1 MKLELINKENQSY
14 AEEVLKDFYEND
26 MIPAEKKTYLTDLEG
41 STGPYLGISSKDGKT
56 RYLMDAASQ
65 IATLGLG
72 FNSSVLMG
80 ASQFLESWTNDSSS
94 KTYQNIRSSL
104 EKFLKRKTG
113 WSKVYTSFCNSGA
126 EATEMSL
133 GYCYKRRFNRKANK
147 VLAFEGSFHGR
158 MIVALNSTWNKAKRE
173 PFEFPGIN
181 TTFAPYPQLDDD
193 NINQAIPQGWR
204 ELWDQAPK
212 NKFSVPSEWKNDP
225 ILKSE
230 IECLL
235 KVREYL
241 MKGEYFAV
249 LLEPMQCEGGDKY
262 SSGRFHN
269 ALNLMAKSFKVPY
282 ISDEVQ
288 TGFNLGREF
297 FWHTQFDMKDTKGNP
312 LFPDYVICAKKA
324 QVGMVI
330 SPCDFGKDHIE
341 AQEQFAVA
349 SSIRGYLHGLSIDQ
363 MQPKTLMIEK
373 WVREELDR
381 FLNKYKAFTEKSRC
395 CGLAFAFDLKSKD
408 HVNTFVQKRFDYGL
422 LFYPAGQMTLRF
434 RMNNSFSHDDVKFLF
449 QQLSRMADEI
459 FLGEEANPIME
470 VELGGASIHQTYK
483 WQRLILKTK
492 LMGLRNETPSTDFM
506 LSEINSIIQTEKD
519 HTLLIVDES
528 NYSSFKDRIQK
539 LQVET
544 YEPTRQ
550 TSEERFRLASG
561 SKYGVCLGLLKGD
574 ELIAISFASSLKDH
588 PLERALRRD
597 PNFEDPQALYT
608 LDTTVAKAY
617 HGQGLGRQ
625 MKYALKLL
633 AMAKGAK
640 TISGRN
646 RDRLAAAMLNINLSV
661 GSYQLFHIEEDYPDF
676 EDFRDVIYYTTELA
690 WAKPEMSLSNR
701 TLAPNG
707 HCDLNPEFL
716 AENLPSLA
724 NKMCL
729 SNFVD
734 QKFLSTVK
742 DLLADFPE
750 DLRHGYS
757 CSGQSECVDK
767 LAKSIWYSVHK
778 NPKNISFKGHFF
790 GNGSFMSRSLSDE
803 TGEHGFFPVTH
814 LDHPTEDNWKEVLK
828 ELQHEIENDQ
838 YLGVW
843 IEPIRQ
849 LDMSVVPREFLVEL
863 RKLTL
868 ENGIPLLYNETASS
882 QFSYDN
888 KYFYASCDN
897 EISPDGGFVF
907 LGGQAG
913 LVFMCK
919 EVFVATPLMMISTW
933 DGDQLS
939 FSLYQQAKKLILEN
953 HKDYK
958 KDVKDFEK
966 KLITTLKQ
974 FQTSD
979 INLKNG
985 RGSFK
990 GNIPRSLSTLFKF
1003 YNGKYIVNGNWS
1015 AMNTFTEQF
1024 S

>member
-1 MKLELINKENQSY
+1 MKLELINNENQAY
-14 AEEVLKDFYEND
+14 AEEVLQGFYENNL
-26 MIPAEKKTYLTDLEG
+26 IPAEKKAYLTHLEG
-41 STGPYLGISSKDGKT
+41 SIGPYLGIASRDGKT

-80 ASQFLESWTNDSSS
+80 ASQFLESWTNNQDSA
-94 KTYQNIRSSL
+94 TYQNIRMSL

-113 WSKVYTSFCNSGA
+113 WDRVYTSFCNSGA

-133 GYCYKRRFNRKANK
+133 GYCYKRRYNREANK

-181 TTFAPYPQLDDD
+181 TTFAPYPQLEDD
-193 NINQAIPQGWR
+193 NINQPIPQGWR

-212 NKFSVPSEWKNDP
+212 KKFDIPDAWNNDP
-225 ILKSE
+225 VLKRE
-230 IECLL
+230 VDCLL
-235 KVREYL
+235 KIRKYL
-241 MKGEYFAV
+241 LTGEYFAI
-249 LLEPMQCEGGDKY
+249 LLEPMQCEGGDKF

-297 FWHTQFDMKDTKGNP
+297 FWHTQFDMQDPSGNP

-330 SPCDFGKDHIE
+330 SPCDFGKDMIE

-373 WVREELDR
+373 WVREELDK
-381 FLNKYKAFTEKSRC
+381 FLNHFKDYTQMSRC
-395 CGLAFAFDLKSKD
+395 CGLAFAFDLKSKE
-408 HVNTFVQKRFDYGL
+408 HVDAFVKKRFDYGL
-422 LFYPAGQMTLRF
+422 LFYPAGSMTLRF
-434 RMNNSFSHDDVKFLF
+434 RMNNSFSHDDISFLF
-449 QQLSRMADEI
+449 EQLKRMGNEI
-459 FLGEEANPIME
+459 FLGESPDPMTE
-470 VELGGASIHQTYK
+470 VESRINSVEQTYK
-483 WQRLILKTK
+483 WQRLILKSK
-492 LMGLRNETPSTDFM
+492 LMTLKNERPSTDFM
-506 LSEINSIIQTEKD
+506 LNEINQIFKASSDFELSIIDQ
-519 HTLLIVDES
+519 S
-528 NYSSFKDRIQK
+528 NYGSFKDRIQK
-539 LQVET
+539 LQVDS

-550 TSEERFRLASG
+550 TSEERFKQASD
-561 SKYGVCLGLLKGD
+561 SKYGVCLALTKGD
-574 ELIAISFASSLKDH
+574 ELVSISFASSLKDH

-597 PNFEDPQALYT
+597 PNFEDPSSLYT
-608 LDTTVAKAY
+608 LDTTVAKEY
-617 HGQGLGRQ
+617 HGRGIGRQ

-640 TISGRN
+640 SISGRN

-676 EDFRDVIYYTTELA
+676 EEFRDVIYYTTELN
-690 WAKPEMSLSNR
+690 WEEPKLNLSSKS
-701 TLAPNG
+701 LAPSG
-707 HCDLNPEFL
+707 ICDLSSEFL
-716 AENLPSLA
+716 NENLPELA

-734 QKFLSTVK
+734 HKFLSTVE
-742 DLLADFPE
+742 DLLSDFPE

-757 CSGQSECVDK
+757 ASGQSECVDK
-767 LAKSIWYSVHK
+767 LAKSVWYSVHK

-790 GNGSFMSRSLSDE
+790 GNGSFMSRSLSDQ
-803 TGEHGFFPVTH
+803 TGEHGFFSVTH
-814 LDHPTEDNWKEVLK
+814 LDHPTDENWKEVLK
-828 ELQHEIENDQ
+828 QLQYEIENEK

-849 LDMSVVPREFLVEL
+849 LDMRVVPREFLVEL
-863 RKLTL
+863 RKLTQ
-868 ENGIPLLYNETASS
+868 ENGIPLLYNETGSS
-882 QFSYDN
+882 QFAYSS
-888 KYFYASCDN
+888 KHFYASNDE

-913 LVFMCK
+913 LVFMCR
-919 EVFVATPLMMISTW
+919 EIFVEKPLMMISTW

-939 FSLYQQAKKLILEN
+939 FSLYQRAKQLILEN
-953 HKDYK
+953 DKEYK
-958 KDVKDFEK
+958 KDVKEFETKLK
-966 KLITTLKQ
+966 KELSQYKVTDLK
-974 FQTSD
+974 
-979 INLKNG
+979 LKNG

-990 GNIPRSLSTLFKF
+990 GGIPLTVARYFKSV
-1003 YNGKYIVNGNWS
+1003 GDRYIVNPNWS
-1015 AMNTFTEQF
+1015 MMNRF
-1024 S
+1024 SEDRK

>member
-14 AEEVLKDFYEND
+14 AEEVLQHFYANE
-26 MIPAEKKTYLTDLEG
+26 MIPAEKKTYLTHLEG
-41 STGPYLGISSKDGKT
+41 SIGPYLGISSADGKT

-80 ASQFLESWTNDSSS
+80 ASQFLESWTNDQSTE
-94 KTYQNIRSSL
+94 TYQNIRLSL

-113 WSKVYTSFCNSGA
+113 WPKVFTSFCNSGA

-133 GYCYKRRFNRKANK
+133 GYCYRRRNNPKANK

-158 MIVALNSTWNKAKRE
+158 MIVALNSTFNKAKRE

-193 NINQAIPQGWR
+193 NINQTIPEGWR
-204 ELWDQAPK
+204 ELWDQAPRK
-212 NKFSVPSEWKNDP
+212 KFEIPKEWHSDP
-225 ILKSE
+225 ILKRE
-230 IECLL
+230 IDCLL
-235 KVREYL
+235 KIRDYL
-241 MKGEYFAV
+241 RTGEYFAV
-249 LLEPMQCEGGDKY
+249 LLEPMQCEGGDKF

-269 ALNLMAKSFKVPY
+269 ALNLMAKSFNVPY

-288 TGFNLGREF
+288 TGFNLGRNF
-297 FWHTQFDMKDTKGNP
+297 FWHTQFEMKDVDGSP

-330 SPCDFGKDHIE
+330 SPCDFGKDAIE

-349 SSIRGYLHGLSIDQ
+349 SSIRGYLHGMAIDQ
-363 MQPKTLMIEK
+363 MQPKTLQIEK
-373 WVREELDR
+373 WVRDELNN
-381 FLNKYKAFTEKSRC
+381 FLSKYSEFTAMSRC
-395 CGLAFAFDLKSKD
+395 CGLAFAFDLKNKD
-408 HVNTFVQKRFDYGL
+408 HVQTFVQKRFDYGL

-434 RMNNSFSHDDVKFLF
+434 RMNNSFSKNDIKFLF
-449 QQLSRMADEI
+449 EQLSKMANEI
-459 FLGEEANPIME
+459 FLGEEADPIME
-470 VELGGASIHQTYK
+470 VETHGSSVEQTYK
-483 WQRLILKTK
+483 WQRLILKSK
-492 LMGLRNETPSTDFM
+492 LMALRDESPNTD
-506 LSEINSIIQTEKD
+506 LILKEINSIIQSEQDYNLVIIDEDNYQDYKD
-519 HTLLIVDES
+519 
-528 NYSSFKDRIQK
+528 KIQK
-539 LQVET
+539 LQVES

-550 TSEERFRLASG
+550 TSEERFHEASK
-561 SKYGVCLGLLKGD
+561 SKFGVCLGLNNGD
-574 ELIAISFASSLKDH
+574 DLIAISFASSLKDH

-597 PNFEDPQALYT
+597 PNFENPAALYT
-608 LDTTVAKAY
+608 LDTTVAKEF
-617 HGQGLGRQ
+617 HGRGLGRQ

-633 AMAKGAK
+633 AMTKGAK

-676 EDFRDVIYYTTELA
+676 EEFRDVIYYTTELS
-690 WAKPEMSLSNR
+690 WSEPNLSLSNR
-701 TLAPNG
+701 TLSPTG
-707 HCDLNPEFL
+707 SCDLSSEFL
-716 AENLPSLA
+716 NENLPGLA

-734 QKFLSTVK
+734 KKFLETVE

-778 NPKNISFKGHFF
+778 NPNNISFKGHFF
-790 GNGSFMSRSLSDE
+790 GNGSFMSRSLSD
-803 TGEHGFFPVTH
+803 TSGSHSFFPVTH
-814 LDHPTEDNWKEVLK
+814 LDHPTEENWKRVLK
-828 ELQHEIENDQ
+828 ELKECFETEK

-849 LDMSVVPREFLVEL
+849 LDMSIVPREFLVEL

-868 ENGIPLLYNETASS
+868 ENGVPLLYNETASS
-882 QFSYDN
+882 SFSYSD
-888 KYFYASCDN
+888 KHFYVSNDA

-919 EVFVATPLMMISTW
+919 EVFVAKPLMMISTW

-939 FSLYQQAKKLILEN
+939 FSLYQRAKQLILEN
-953 HKDYK
+953 HKDYL
-958 KDVKDFEK
+958 KDAKDFQNKLFSELK
-966 KLITTLKQ
+966 K
-974 FQTSD
+974 FQVSD
-979 INLKNG
+979 IQFKNG
-985 RGSFK
+985 KGSFV
-990 GNIPRSLSTLFKF
+990 GSIPRSLSSKFKKF
-1003 YNGKYIVNGNWS
+1003 GDRYIVNPNWCS
-1015 AMNTFTEQF
+1015 MNRFMENN
-1024 S
+1024 